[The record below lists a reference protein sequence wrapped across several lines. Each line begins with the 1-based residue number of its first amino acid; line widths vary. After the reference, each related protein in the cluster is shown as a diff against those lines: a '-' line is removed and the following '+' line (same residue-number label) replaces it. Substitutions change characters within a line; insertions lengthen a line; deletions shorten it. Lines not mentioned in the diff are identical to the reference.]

1 MGIIVN
7 KSSLEDTKK
16 YFAIKQVFKF
26 EELTE
31 EQKEKALSKLREI
44 NVYHD
49 WWDFIFQ
56 DAEEIGLKITSFDL
70 DRNRHAKGI
79 LLNSGREVAEKI
91 IKNHGQDCE
100 TFKTATNFLA
110 EWDELVKKYSDG
122 VNTDIVTEENEYD
135 FDQEADELE
144 EDFLQAILEDYSV
157 ILQEECDYLQS
168 DEAIIETI
176 DSNKYFFDEEGNLI

>member
-1 MGIIVN
+1 MEIIVN
-7 KSSLEDTKK
+7 KSSLEDKEK
-16 YFAIKQVFKF
+16 YFAVKQVFKF

-31 EQKEKALSKLREI
+31 AQKEKALSKLREI
-44 NVYHD
+44 NVEYD
-49 WWDFIFQ
+49 WWQFTYEE
-56 DAEEIGLKITSFDL
+56 AEEIGLKITSFGL
-70 DRNRHAKGI
+70 DRNRHAEGA
-79 LLNSGREVAEKI
+79 LLYSGCEVAEKI

-122 VNTDIVTEENEYD
+122 VNTDIVTEENEND

-176 DSNKYFFDEEGNLI
+176 NSNKYFFDEEGNLI